1 MSYDG
6 FNIKAFIN
14 YARENTMTKVAVIAA
29 QGCEEGETLTIV
41 DIMRRAEID
50 CELVGLG
57 SAEIAGTHHIALRT
71 DTVFD
76 GSLDAYDMVVLPGG
90 YGGSDAMRDS
100 SELVSA
106 LQAASKRGAW
116 ICAICAAPEVLGR
129 AGLLEGKHFTCYPG
143 VKDQIEKPGTWVDAP
158 VVTDGKLITGQGP
171 AFAYAF
177 AYALV
182 DALGYDALTV
192 QNRMVYFNAFAV
204 EGGVPSWETEAGRWP
219 APTTEANTAQTL
231 KAEKVAIL
239 MPDGCEESECVQIMD
254 LLMRAGLTCHS
265 FATGESEWVPT
276 MQGMQVKADRM
287 FSAEAVADY
296 DALFVPGG
304 RTAAA
309 PLIANPEVMEAFRSF
324 NEAGK
329 LVGGLCSGT
338 TVLEAAG
345 VLAGR
350 HATGYTGYGA
360 KLTSAQFVADEVAVW
375 DANLVT
381 SQGPATPYPF
391 AFKVMEALGIDPK
404 PIKDRLLYD
413 KAGGR

>member
-1 MSYDG
+1 
-6 FNIKAFIN
+6 
-14 YARENTMTKVAVIAA
+14 MTKVAVICAP
-29 QGCEEGETLTIV
+29 GCEEGETLTIV
-41 DIMRRAEID
+41 DILRRAEIACD
-50 CELVGLG
+50 MVGLG
-57 SAEIAGTHHIALRT
+57 ALEIAGTHHIAMRC
-71 DTVFD
+71 DTTFD

-90 YGGSDAMRDS
+90 YGGSDAMRDCE
-100 SELVSA
+100 ELLEA
-106 LQAASKRGAW
+106 LRAADARGAW
-116 ICAICAAPEVLGR
+116 IAAICAAPEALGR
-129 AGLLEGKHFTCYPG
+129 AGLLEGKRFTCYPG
-143 VKDQIEKPGTWVDAP
+143 VKDAIENPGTWVDAP
-158 VVTDGKLITGQGP
+158 VVTDGKLICGQGP

-182 DALGYDALTV
+182 DALGFDALTV
-192 QNRMVYFNAFAV
+192 QNRMVYFNAFDV
-204 EGGVPSWETEAGRWP
+204 EGGIPSWKTEAGAWP
-219 APTTEANTAQTL
+219 APKGEASTPQTL
-231 KAEKVAIL
+231 DVKKVAIL

-265 FATGESEWVPT
+265 FATGESLWVPT
-276 MQGMQVKADRM
+276 MQGMTIKAGYA
-287 FSAEAVADY
+287 FSAEAVAAY

-309 PLIANPEVMEAFRSF
+309 PLIANDEVMGAFRSF

-350 HATGYTGYGA
+350 RATGYTGYGA
-360 KLTSAQFVADEVAVW
+360 KLTSAQFVADKVAVW
-375 DANLVT
+375 DANVVT

-391 AFKVMEALGIDPK
+391 AFKVMEAVGIDAQ

>member
-1 MSYDG
+1 
-6 FNIKAFIN
+6 
-14 YARENTMTKVAVIAA
+14 MTKVAVITA

-41 DIMRRAEID
+41 DILRRAEIP
-50 CELVGLG
+50 CEMVGLG
-57 SAEIAGTHHIALRT
+57 AQEIAGTHHIAMRC

-76 GSLDAYDMVVLPGG
+76 GTLDEYDMVVLPGG
-90 YGGSDAMRDS
+90 YGGSDAMRDNE
-100 SELVSA
+100 ELVTA
-106 LQAASKRGAW
+106 LRMADDRGAW
-116 ICAICAAPEVLGR
+116 ICAICAAPEALGR
-129 AGLLEGKHFTCYPG
+129 AGLLEGKRFTCYPG
-143 VKDQIEKPGTWVDAP
+143 VKDQIENPGTWVDAP
-158 VVTDGKLITGQGP
+158 VVQDGNIITGQGP

-182 DALGYDALTV
+182 DVLGYDALTV
-192 QNRMVYFNAFAV
+192 QNRMIYFNAFDV

-219 APTTEANTAQTL
+219 APEGEAVTPQPLSAQ
-231 KAEKVAIL
+231 KVAVL
-239 MPDGCEESECVQIMD
+239 MPDGCEESETVQIMD

-265 FATGESEWVPT
+265 FHTGDSEWVPT
-276 MQGMQVKADRM
+276 MQGMTIRADHA

-296 DALFVPGG
+296 DAIVVPGG

-309 PLIANPEVMEAFRSF
+309 PLIASDEVMSTLRTF
-324 NEAGK
+324 NDAGK

-338 TVLEAAG
+338 TVLEASG

-350 HATGYTGYGA
+350 RATGYTGYGA

-375 DANLVT
+375 DANIVT
-381 SQGPATPYPF
+381 SQGPCAPYPF
-391 AFKVMEALGIDPK
+391 AFKVMEALGIDAQ

>member
-1 MSYDG
+1 
-6 FNIKAFIN
+6 
-14 YARENTMTKVAVIAA
+14 MTKVAVITA

-41 DIMRRAEID
+41 DILRRAEVP
-50 CELVGLG
+50 CEMVGLG
-57 SAEIAGTHHIALRT
+57 EKDVSGTHHVTMRC

-90 YGGSDAMRDS
+90 YGGSDAMRDCD
-100 SELVSA
+100 ELLAA
-106 LQAASKRGAW
+106 LRAADERGAW
-116 ICAICAAPEVLGR
+116 ICAICAAPEALGR
-129 AGLLEGKHFTCYPG
+129 AGLLEGKRFTCYPG
-143 VKDQIEKPGTWVDAP
+143 VKDQIENPGTWVDAP
-158 VVTDGKLITGQGP
+158 VVTDGRLITGQGP

-192 QNRMVYFNAFAV
+192 QNRMVYFNAFDV

-219 APTTEANTAQTL
+219 APEGEAAAPQTL
-231 KAEKVAIL
+231 SARKVAIL

-265 FATGESEWVPT
+265 FATGESQWVPT
-276 MQGMQVKADRM
+276 MQGMTIKADYS
-287 FSAEAVADY
+287 FSAEALADY
-296 DALFVPGG
+296 DAIFVPGG
-304 RTAAA
+304 RTAAG
-309 PLIANPEVMEAFRSF
+309 PLIANDEVMGTLRAF

-329 LVGGLCSGT
+329 LVGALCSGT

-350 HATGYTGYGA
+350 RATGYTGYGA
-360 KLTSAQFVADEVAVW
+360 KLTSAQFVADQVAVW
-375 DANLVT
+375 DANVVT

-391 AFKVMEALGIDPK
+391 AFKVMEALGIDPE
-404 PIKDRLLYD
+404 PIKARLLYAQ
-413 KAGGR
+413 AGGR

>member
-1 MSYDG
+1 
-6 FNIKAFIN
+6 
-14 YARENTMTKVAVIAA
+14 MTKVAVITA

-41 DIMRRAEID
+41 DILRRAEIP
-50 CELVGLG
+50 CEMVGLG
-57 SAEIAGTHHIALRT
+57 SQEIAGTHHITMRC

-76 GSLDAYDMVVLPGG
+76 GTLDEYDMVVLPGG

-100 SELVSA
+100 EELVAA
-106 LQAASKRGAW
+106 LRVADERGAW
-116 ICAICAAPEVLGR
+116 ICAICAAPEALGR
-129 AGLLEGKHFTCYPG
+129 AGLLEGKRFTCYPG
-143 VKDQIEKPGTWVDAP
+143 VKDQIENPGTWVDAP
-158 VVTDGKLITGQGP
+158 VVQDGNIITGQGP

-182 DALGYDALTV
+182 DVLGYDALTV
-192 QNRMVYFNAFAV
+192 QNRMIYFNAFDV

-219 APTTEANTAQTL
+219 APEGEAETPQPLSAQ
-231 KAEKVAIL
+231 KVAVL
-239 MPDGCEESECVQIMD
+239 MPDGCEESETVQIMD

-265 FATGESEWVPT
+265 FHTGNDEWVPT
-276 MQGMQVKADRM
+276 MQGMTIRADRA
-287 FSAEAVADY
+287 FSAKAVADY
-296 DALFVPGG
+296 DAIVVPGG

-309 PLIANPEVMEAFRSF
+309 PLIANDEVMSTLRSF

-338 TVLEAAG
+338 TVLEASG

-350 HATGYTGYGA
+350 RATGYTGYGA
-360 KLTSAQFVADEVAVW
+360 KLTSAQFVADQVAVW
-375 DANLVT
+375 DANIVT
-381 SQGPATPYPF
+381 SQGPCAPYPF
-391 AFKVMEALGIDPK
+391 AFKVMEALGIDAQ